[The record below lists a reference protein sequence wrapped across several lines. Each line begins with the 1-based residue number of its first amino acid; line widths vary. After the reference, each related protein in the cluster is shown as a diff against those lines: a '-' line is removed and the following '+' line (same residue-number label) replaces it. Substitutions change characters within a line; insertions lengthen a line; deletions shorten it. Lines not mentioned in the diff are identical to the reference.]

1 MALARPALPFVGKV
15 VGGAGKGIDGRHMR
29 ARVMRQ
35 QPRGDRKILV
45 MAPGI
50 PDAGGVGIRYR
61 VIDHSL
67 YHSVSG
73 IPAR

>member
-1 MALARPALPFVGKV
+1 MALARRTLPFVRKV
-15 VGGAGKGIDGRHMR
+15 VGGAGKGIDGGDVR
-29 ARVMRQ
+29 ARVARQ

-45 MAPGI
+45 MASGI
-50 PDAGGVGIRYR
+50 PDAGGVRIRYR

-73 IPAR
+73 SPAR